1 MTNLSSIAGFSAG
14 GGGGGSAADGG
25 ALHSGTPVATA
36 TIDRLGNAT
45 RDSNNYTSGLI
56 PGACPNG
63 VIKSRNVFA
72 TWAQW
77 YDTPN
82 SNSGFSIS
90 SFSIDRSTGA
100 ITILQSGPQDVWT
113 NGGAGAAIS
122 TTYCV
127 FDPVHGCF
135 FSAGNNGYTSGSHTF
150 GYTAGQVATDGSLN
164 GGQMSQ
170 SNADH
175 NRNGTYCGGLH
186 QGTGDQYFMTS
197 GYDQGNSNYW
207 SYRLHTASSTGIS
220 IGGLVAGG
228 SWTSS
233 GGPWNHVYQPDQTP
247 AAGEV
252 VCGNGG
258 SYNSP
263 NYGWSLAR
271 GSSVTNMYRENGYS
285 EGDMYQ
291 GANGVPFVVQHDYSY
306 GTMGN
311 GSNSYTSLV
320 DGDRDFG
327 SHIMSTA
334 NYGIAHVGVGQ
345 NKFLCFRPNDNAFDG
360 LDNRC
365 ELLGI
370 EANQNPKRLA
380 HFSMGVAAEKS
391 VLDSASYP
399 QSYFVMFE
407 NDNDVHPKWLIEQYS
422 SNGRNC
428 EIKVYEIT
436 ADFSAFTI

>member
-14 GGGGGSAADGG
+14 GGGGAGADGG
-25 ALHSGTPVATA
+25 ELHSGTPVATA
-36 TIDRLGNAT
+36 TIDRTGSDDRT
-45 RDSNNYTSGLI
+45 TNNYTSGLI

-72 TWAQW
+72 TWTQW
-77 YDTPN
+77 YDSPN

-90 SFSIDRSTGA
+90 SFSVDRSTGA

-122 TTYCV
+122 TTYCSW
-127 FDPVHGCF
+127 DPVHGCF

-150 GYTAGQVATDGSLN
+150 GYTAGQVATDGSVN

-175 NRNGTYCGGLH
+175 QRNGTYCGGLY
-186 QGTGDQYFMTS
+186 QGTGTNYFMTS
-197 GYDQGNSNYW
+197 GYDAGNSNYW
-207 SYRLHTASSTGIS
+207 SYRLHTAESTGIT
-220 IGGLVAGG
+220 IGSLVAGG
-228 SWTSS
+228 AWTSS
-233 GGPWNHVYQPDQTP
+233 GGPWNHVWQPDQSP

-258 SYNSP
+258 SFNHP
-263 NYGWSLAR
+263 NYGWVLAR
-271 GSSVTNMYRENGYS
+271 GSSVTNMNRDTGYA
-285 EGDMYQ
+285 EADIYQ

-306 GTMGN
+306 GTFGN
-311 GSNSYTSLV
+311 SSNSFTSLA

-327 SHIMSTA
+327 GHIMATY
-334 NYGIAHVGVGQ
+334 NYGIRHVGIGE
-345 NKFLCFRPNDNAFDG
+345 NKFLFFRPADDAFDG
-360 LDNRC
+360 LTDRC
-365 ELLGI
+365 ELIGL
-370 EANQNPKRLA
+370 EANNNPKRLA
-380 HFSMGVAAEKS
+380 HLSTGVTAEKS
-391 VLDSASYP
+391 VLDAANYP

-407 NDNDVHPKWLIEQYS
+407 NDNDVYPKWLIEQYGG
-422 SNGRNC
+422 NGRTC

-436 ADFSAFTI
+436 ADFSTFTI